1 MSHNF
6 LGVPMATFFV
16 SGLKSERDTSPI
28 ASGPQETPPMYELN
42 GLSGEWLPLLL
53 TYTNPKHL
61 NSVTK
66 SITGVAKTE

>member
-6 LGVPMATFFV
+6 LGVQMATFFA

-28 ASGPQETPPMYELN
+28 ASGPKAHKKLRPCMSLM
-42 GLSGEWLPLLL
+42 GWHPLLL

-66 SITGVAKTE
+66 SITGKAKTE